1 MDARLLFLPGGTLA
15 RHLPGYR
22 PRDGQLAMVEAV
34 MGALADDRPIL
45 VEAGTG
51 TGKSLAYLLPALLTG
66 RKVMV
71 ATATIALQEQLLL
84 KDVPLAEAILAEH
97 GRTLSVAIVK
107 GLQNFLC
114 LRRFEEARID
124 VRLDGTPPP
133 GFDTLEAWARTTETG
148 DRSELSDLGDD
159 APVWQAV
166 QSSTE
171 TRLGSACPHHERCF
185 ITKMRKNADEAQLV
199 IVNHHL
205 LMADLALRT
214 ASIREY
220 ASVLPSYDVLIVDEA
235 HQLEDVATTFFG
247 TTLSSGKV
255 DQLLGE
261 LRRHLTR
268 RSLLNRR
275 EGTERIT
282 RLAHSTEG
290 VARAF
295 FTGAADL
302 LTKDF
307 AGNAQSRSL
316 APSDWTRPLESAREA
331 LVETLYVLESALHE
345 AASDEALAVAERRAG
360 DVRRALDALGEALGA
375 HWEADEEVPP
385 SSDDPDALANTK
397 VVGIS
402 MRGRSITMSVVP
414 VQVGT
419 ELAKRLFP
427 RIGPI
432 VFTSATLS
440 TALANGRRDFRFV
453 RQRLG
458 LPAHAQEFRVP
469 SPFDMHASA
478 LLYLPDDLPDVT
490 SSSFDKAAADRVRE
504 LLALT
509 GGGAFILCTS
519 HRALRTFESALRP
532 TAREHLLVQGESPK
546 HVLLDRFR
554 ADGNA
559 VLVATASFWEG
570 VDVPGDA
577 LRLVVID
584 RIPFPVPSDPLHEA
598 RCRAIDKRGGNSFA
612 EYTLPTAAIALQQG
626 FGRLLRRETDRGI
639 VAILDRRMTSKSY
652 GKTLVASLP
661 EARRVGTWAELE
673 AAWSA
678 MTVDERRV

>member
-1 MDARLLFLPGGTLA
+1 MDARLLFLPGGALA

-34 MGALADDRPIL
+34 VGAVADDRPVL

-66 RKVMV
+66 RKVVV
-71 ATATIALQEQLLL
+71 ATATIALQEQLLK
-84 KDVPLAEAILAEH
+84 KDVPLVEAILAEH
-97 GRTLSVAIVK
+97 GRTLTVAIVK

-124 VRLDGTPPP
+124 ARLDGSPPP
-133 GFDTLEAWARTTETG
+133 GFAEIEAWARTTETG
-148 DRSELSDLGDD
+148 DRSELTELGDD
-159 APVWQAV
+159 AAAWHAV

-171 TRLGSACPHHERCF
+171 TRLGNACPHHERCF

-255 DQLLGE
+255 DQLLGD

-268 RSLLNRR
+268 RSLLNKR

-282 RLAHSTEG
+282 RLAHATEG
-290 VARAF
+290 MARTFFSAVAE
-295 FTGAADL
+295 L
-302 LTKDF
+302 LTRDSS
-307 AGNAQSRSL
+307 GNAQSRSL
-316 APSDWTRPLESAREA
+316 AVADWTGPLEGAREA
-331 LVETLYVLESALHE
+331 LVETLFALEGALHE
-345 AASDEALAVAERRAG
+345 AANDEALAVAERRAG
-360 DVRRALDALGEALGA
+360 DVRRALDAVGQALGA
-375 HWEADEEVPP
+375 HWEADDEVPP
-385 SSDDPDALANTK
+385 SSDDPDALPNTK
-397 VVGIS
+397 VVGAS
-402 MRGRSITMSVVP
+402 MRGRSVTMTVAP

-419 ELAKRLFP
+419 ELSKRLFP
-427 RIGPI
+427 RVGPI

-440 TALANGRRDFRFV
+440 TALANGRRDFKFV

-458 LPAHAQEFRVP
+458 LPPHAHELRVP
-469 SPFDMHASA
+469 SPFDVHRSA
-478 LLYLPDDLPDVT
+478 LLYLPDDLPEPA
-490 SSSFDKAAADRVRE
+490 SAAFDRAAAERVRE
-504 LLALT
+504 LIALT
-509 GGGAFILCTS
+509 GGGAFVLCTS
-519 HRALRTFESALRP
+519 HRALRVFEAALRP
-532 TAREHLLVQGESPK
+532 SVGEHLLVQGEAPK
-546 HVLLDRFR
+546 HVLLQRFR
-554 ADGNA
+554 DHGDA

-570 VDVPGDA
+570 VDVPGAA

-584 RIPFPVPSDPLHEA
+584 RIPFPVPTEPLHEA

-612 EYTLPTAAIALQQG
+612 EYTIPTAAIALQQG
-626 FGRLLRRETDRGI
+626 FGRLLRRETDTGI
-639 VAILDRRMTSKSY
+639 VAILDRRLTSKPY
-652 GKTLVASLP
+652 GKTLLASLP
-661 EARRVGTWAELE
+661 EARRMTSWEALA
-673 AAWSA
+673 AAWEELGQRPS
-678 MTVDERRV
+678 